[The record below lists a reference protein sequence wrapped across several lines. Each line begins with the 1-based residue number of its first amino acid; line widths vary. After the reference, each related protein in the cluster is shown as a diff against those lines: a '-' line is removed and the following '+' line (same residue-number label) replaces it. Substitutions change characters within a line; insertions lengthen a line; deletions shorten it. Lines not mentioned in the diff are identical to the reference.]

1 MVNYTLF
8 QVLKTRGHW
17 ADKVKVEQEPDA
29 LHSLLM
35 SSAYSQTANSYL
47 TLILSVQGGFRPR
60 AIMISYH
67 VFQFGNLLNIGLM
80 VTMATI
86 R

>member
-1 MVNYTLF
+1 MGFVHPD
-8 QVLKTRGHW
+8 QSRLKIVQRTRSSKHINKNKMAFDPEKD
-17 ADKVKVEQEPDA
+17 AD
-29 LHSLLM
+29 L
-35 SSAYSQTANSYL
+35 
-47 TLILSVQGGFRPR
+47 
-60 AIMISYH
+60 MISYH

>member
-1 MVNYTLF
+1 MNYTLF

-35 SSAYSQTANSYL
+35 SSAHIVKQQTFIEL
-47 TLILSVQGGFRPR
+47 
-60 AIMISYH
+60 
-67 VFQFGNLLNIGLM
+67 
-80 VTMATI
+80 
-86 R
+86 